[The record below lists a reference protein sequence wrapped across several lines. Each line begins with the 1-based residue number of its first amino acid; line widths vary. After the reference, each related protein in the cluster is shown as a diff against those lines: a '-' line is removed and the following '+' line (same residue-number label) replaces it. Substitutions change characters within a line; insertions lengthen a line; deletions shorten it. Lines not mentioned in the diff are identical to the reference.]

1 MHYNRPGRRS
11 WGGSWVSSFVSLISL
26 LPQSAKLAELLRSST
41 AAKAP
46 PTTPNS
52 TPIYTGDPNYD
63 IGGSLSPLYYS
74 ADGAFNGSGL
84 ALATSTFDQSGY
96 GSINLYFQYHDGSIR
111 WIRLLEDGSWQG
123 GTIAEIIAADA
134 KNATP
139 IAAVAYAMV
148 SQRMPY
154 RRPVLLTNIR
164 TKLRLGISFT
174 SPMTTCCDRRYIP
187 M

>member
-1 MHYNRPGRRS
+1 
-11 WGGSWVSSFVSLISL
+11 

-41 AAKAP
+41 AAQAP

-52 TPIYTGDPNYD
+52 TPIYTGNPNYD

-74 ADGAFNGSGL
+74 TDGAFNGSGL

-148 SQRMPY
+148 SKRMSY
-154 RRPVLLTNIR
+154 RRPVLLTNTR

-174 SPMTTCCDRRYIP
+174 SAMTTCCDRRYIP